1 MSEPTVNAEEL
12 RSEEE
17 ISYSDQL
24 IFWLNGSRV
33 QINNP
38 DPALMLTEYLRKSGY
53 TGTKVVCEQGGCG
66 ACTVMISHKSPIDGS
81 PIHRPVNACLKPL
94 CAVDGAVVTTTEGI
108 GNVHDGL
115 DPTQYC
121 IAKFNGT
128 QCGFCT
134 PGFVMNT
141 HALLQKNPEAT
152 EQDIEDSFGGNL
164 CRCTGYRPILHGMR
178 TLASDYDQSCDQT
191 QNCLVDPSFKI
202 NCKSELTPVN
212 LDELP
217 SHELPAR
224 ELHFTGRG
232 AEWFRPSSLE
242 QVQSLK
248 NKFSKE
254 YGKANVKLVVGNTA
268 AGIYSDEKPRV
279 FIDLTAVRE
288 LSEIREANDGVIV
301 GAAVPIQEMLDFAG
315 QVIARRGKKSEL
327 TGGLQELKRH
337 GAFVAGLQVRSAGS
351 VAGNIFMTRDHA
363 EHGGPFPSDIFTVF
377 GGLGVSITIASA
389 EYEGGKK
396 TYLLTDMP
404 AVSTLP
410 DDAVILNFH
419 IPFTREREYVQTY
432 RIARRVQMA
441 HPVVNAG
448 LRVRL
453 DENNK
458 VLPGEMCVVFGG
470 LASINCRMPKTE
482 KFLEGKLWN
491 NDTLKSALETLS
503 AEVSEITIP
512 MDEEGFTNEY
522 RMQLALNFFY
532 KFFLHVAMHVQP
544 SMVAPENQSGA
555 FHDERGLSRGQQEYQ
570 EYPELYPLSKPI
582 VKRAAFVQASGEIK
596 YTLDMTLP
604 VGGLHGAMVKS
615 SRPHAK
621 FSFTKNVSGL
631 GALKE
636 LLAKQFPDFKDL
648 ITCEDVPEGGQR
660 YIGLNDDDPIFSDQ
674 IVTSVG
680 APIAMV
686 LTENLETAREAAQFV
701 EKECIQYEDLP
712 AVITLEEAI
721 KQNTAMPVVRY
732 AEDEDADIQQRI
744 PTITREGSDMDWLE
758 NPKKPLPGT
767 EVVHGT
773 FRTSSQAHF
782 YLEGMCAL
790 AVPGPYDQ
798 TTVYCSTQNPNGT
811 QAAIARALGVK
822 NNQISVVI
830 EQVGGGFGGKQHRA
844 GITGAQAAVAARK
857 VKRGVRLMY
866 DRSTDMQA
874 VGKRHPYAGEY
885 HVAYTRDGI
894 IKAMRIDLHSDGGDT
909 YDCTFAVMDS
919 SLLNAD
925 QAYMIETLQANGTA
939 YKTNK
944 ASNTAFRSFGV
955 VQAWAITEN
964 AIEHVAWALSKDLG
978 RKVTA
983 EEIRYKNMY
992 RNGTKDSYDVTHFGQ
1007 ELDFCNIRDIW
1018 DDLHKSS
1025 EFEKR
1030 QKEVEEFNSKN
1041 RWRKRAIVM
1050 VPQKHGIGFTE
1061 PRGSL
1066 NSSSALV
1073 TVNMADASVLV
1084 YHGGVEMG
1092 QGVNTK
1098 IAQLA
1103 ANTLGIPLHMVR
1115 VGGNNTDTIPNAPA
1129 TAASTGFDLNGG
1141 AVEQACR
1148 VLRKRLEDLCR
1159 DLEQFTPHSRI
1170 EHWRE
1175 NWAEKWP
1182 EIVFKAW
1189 FERVNLSVAELYKTP
1204 HYKGPTERNPRG
1216 KPFLYFAYGAAVT
1229 EVEIDVL
1236 TGEFKIL
1243 RADVVC
1249 DVNKSPNPAIDIGQ
1263 LEGGFVQ
1270 GIGFATTE
1278 ELIYDH
1284 NGKLVTDNI
1293 WSYKPPCTKT
1303 IPIDFRVR
1311 LHPVDEERNQREALA
1326 EKHAV
1331 KMSKSFTESSYTLG
1345 ASTYI
1350 AIKQAVKEARQQ
1362 LTGKNEWLDMDMP
1375 MTCQRISD
1383 LCAVSK
1389 EHLTL

>member
-1 MSEPTVNAEEL
+1 MSESTTNAKE
-12 RSEEE
+12 RSCEEE
-17 ISYSDQL
+17 VVYSDQL

-33 QINNP
+33 QVNNP
-38 DPALMLTEYLRKSGY
+38 DPATMLTEYLRKAGY

-66 ACTVMISHKSPIDGS
+66 ACTVMVSHKDPVDGK
-81 PIHRPVNACLKPL
+81 PVHRAINACLKPV
-94 CAVDGAVVTTTEGI
+94 CAVDGMSVTTTEGI

-141 HALLQKNPEAT
+141 HALLQQNPDAT
-152 EQDIEDSFGGNL
+152 QQDIEDSFGGNL
-164 CRCTGYRPILHGMR
+164 CRCTGYRPILHAMR
-178 TLASDYDQSCDQT
+178 TLAKDYDASCDKT
-191 QNCLVDPSFKI
+191 QDCMIDPCFKVQ
-202 NCKSELTPVN
+202 CKPGITEVN

-224 ELHFTGRG
+224 ELHFTGLR
-232 AEWFRPSSLE
+232 AEWFRPSCLE

-248 NKFSKE
+248 KKFSKD

-268 AGIYSDEKPRV
+268 AGIYSDEKPRIY
-279 FIDLTAVRE
+279 IDLTAVRE
-288 LSEIREANDGVIV
+288 LAEIRETSEGIVV
-301 GAAVPIQEMLDFAG
+301 GAAAPIQHMLDFVG
-315 QVIARRGKKSEL
+315 GVIAKRSADETR
-327 TGGLQELKRH
+327 GLQELKRH
-337 GAFVAGLQVRSAGS
+337 GAFVAGYQVRSAGS

-377 GGLGVSITIASA
+377 GGLGVKLTIASA
-389 EYEGGKK
+389 EYEGGTK
-396 TYLLTDMP
+396 TCLLTDMP

-410 DDAVILNFH
+410 DDAVILSFL
-419 IPFTREREYVQTY
+419 IPFTRQREYVQTY

-448 LRVRL
+448 LRVCL
-453 DENNK
+453 DEK
-458 VLPGEMCVVFGG
+458 GAVMPGEACIVFGG
-470 LASINCRMPKTE
+470 LASLNCRMPKTE
-482 KFLEGKLWN
+482 KFLEGKTWN
-491 NDTLKSALETLS
+491 NDTLKPALDMLS
-503 AEVSEITIP
+503 SEVADVTIT

-532 KFFLHVAMHVQP
+532 KFFLYVAMQVNP
-544 SMVAPENQSGA
+544 SMVSPENQSIA
-555 FHDERGLSRGQQEYQ
+555 FHDERELSHGTQEYQ
-570 EYPELYPLSKPI
+570 EYPELYPLTKPV
-582 VKRAAFVQASGEIK
+582 VKRAAFVQATGEIK
-596 YTLDMTLP
+596 YTLDLTLP
-604 VGGLHGAMVKS
+604 VGGVHGAMVKS
-615 SRPHAK
+615 GRPHAK

-631 GALKE
+631 SALKE
-636 LLAKQFPDFKDL
+636 LLAKQFPGFVDL
-648 ITCEDVPEGGQR
+648 ITCDDVPEGGKR
-660 YIGLNDDDPIFSDQ
+660 YIGLNDDDPIFSDKV
-674 IVTSVG
+674 VTSVG
-680 APIAMV
+680 APIGMV
-686 LTENLETAREAAQFV
+686 LAETIEAARDAARFI

-712 AVITLEEAI
+712 AVLTIEEAI
-721 KQNTAMPVVRY
+721 KQNTAMPMVRT
-732 AEDEDADIQQRI
+732 AKDEDEDINQRI
-744 PTITREGSDMDWLE
+744 PTITRDGSNMEWLE
-758 NPKKPLPGT
+758 NPKKPMEGT
-767 EVVHGT
+767 EVVYGT
-773 FRTSSQAHF
+773 FRTSAQAHF
-782 YLEGMCAL
+782 YLESMCAL

-798 TTVYCSTQNPNGT
+798 ITVHCSTQNPNGT
-811 QAAIARALGVK
+811 QAAIARALGVQ
-822 NNQISVVI
+822 NNQVSVVI

-844 GITGAQAAVAARK
+844 NITGAQAAVAARK

-894 IKAMRIDLHSDGGDT
+894 IKGMRIDLNSDAGDT

-944 ASNTAFRSFGV
+944 ASNTAFRTFGV

-964 AIEHVAWALSKDLG
+964 AIEHVAWKLSKDLG

-992 RNGTKDSYDVTHFGQ
+992 RNGTKDSHDETHFGQ
-1007 ELDFCNIRDIW
+1007 ELDFCNIRAIW
-1018 DDLHKSS
+1018 DELHKSS
-1025 EFEKR
+1025 DFEKR
-1030 QKEVEEFNSKN
+1030 EKEVEEFNSKN

-1066 NSSSALV
+1066 NSSSAYV

-1103 ANTLGIPLHMVR
+1103 ANTLGIPLSMVR

-1159 DLEQFTPHSRI
+1159 DLEQFTPHNRI
-1170 EHWRE
+1170 ENWRTE
-1175 NWAEKWP
+1175 WAAKWP

-1189 FERVNLSVAELYKTP
+1189 FERVNLSVSELYKTP

-1278 ELIYDH
+1278 EIIFDH
-1284 NGKLVTDNI
+1284 EGKLVTDNI

-1331 KMSKSFTESSYTLG
+1331 KMSKSFTESSLTLG
-1345 ASTYI
+1345 ASTYM
-1350 AIKQAVKEARQQ
+1350 AIKLAVKNAREQ
-1362 LTGKNEWLDMDMP
+1362 LTGENEFLDMDMP
-1375 MTCQRISD
+1375 MTCQRIQN
-1383 LCAVSK
+1383 LCGVSK
-1389 EHLTL
+1389 GNLTL